1 MKGERTLRKTYIFI
15 VLMCIVML
23 LPACGMLMQ
32 KKVRHMEA
40 VQKTPVN
47 CETAEADLKVL
58 GDEKQNIAQQAAAG
72 VTSIMPAGLV
82 LGILTGTED
91 DKVKITIG
99 YYDKMVDTRIA
110 KIKSECNVE

>member
-1 MKGERTLRKTYIFI
+1 
-15 VLMCIVML
+15 MCIVML

-58 GDEKQNIAQQAAAG
+58 GDEKQNIAQQVTAG

>member
-1 MKGERTLRKTYIFI
+1 
-15 VLMCIVML
+15 ML

-58 GDEKQNIAQQAAAG
+58 GDEKQNIAQQVAAG
-72 VTSIMPAGLV
+72 VTSIIPVSLV
-82 LGILTGTED
+82 IGILTLTED
-91 DKVKITIG
+91 DKIQIAVGHYNKLIE
-99 YYDKMVDTRIA
+99 TRIE
-110 KIKSECNVE
+110 KIKTDCGLE